1 MKAGKTLI
9 TAMDIKLEM
18 TKIHEKSIKKQ
29 NSLVLWDKKSFPIFI
44 IASSHPVK
52 NNANNATT
60 KV

>member
-29 NSLVLWDKKSFPIFI
+29 K
-44 IASSHPVK
+44 
-52 NNANNATT
+52 
-60 KV
+60 